1 MSFGVDPSR
10 LGPDS
15 WLVTVQGTAPKF
27 FSFLLT
33 LIVESYSAAG
43 LGMAVGCLVPSVD
56 AGLAVAPAVMLL
68 FLVLGGFFVNQAVR
82 QTTPMTVAWPAAAAS
97 RAAYS
102 LPDLLP
108 LARCCCFFL
117 LCAVGACR
125 VPLAEG
131 HQPDQVRL
139 RGPVH
144 Q

>member
-82 QTTPMTVAWPAAAAS
+82 QTAPMTVAWPAAAAFP
-97 RAAYS
+97 
-102 LPDLLP
+102 PDLLP
-108 LARCCCFFL
+108 PCPVVVVVLLLLAVCSRCLPCS
-117 LCAVGACR
+117 AG
-125 VPLAEG
+125 
-131 HQPDQVRL
+131 
-139 RGPVH
+139 
-144 Q
+144 